1 MSEAIGSVSL
11 FSSSSQSSSSSTSS
25 TSSTMT
31 ASDFLKLF
39 VTQLQNQDFN
49 DPMDNSEMMNQIT
62 QLSNMQMM
70 QQMAEYSKSSYAMS
84 LVGKTVTASRYTN
97 GELDTE
103 TGTVSKV
110 SLVDS
115 EYVLYVN
122 GKKYGL
128 EQVMEVQEDKDDS
141 SAMDVSAHSI
151 TATSVTSDSATV
163 SWDVPTEDTT
173 VASNLKYSV
182 YYSTKEPFNT
192 VSAVKSGTSFGAK
205 NQADLQGAVITGLD
219 AGQTYYINVLVEDAD
234 GNEYVYTPALIT
246 TNK

>member
-1 MSEAIGSVSL
+1 MSTAVGNVSL
-11 FSSSSQSSSSSTSS
+11 FSSSSSSASTSS

-70 QQMAEYSKSSYAMS
+70 QQMAEYSKTSYAMS
-84 LVGKTVTASRYTN
+84 LVGKTVTASRYVN
-97 GELDTE
+97 GKLDTT
-103 TGTVSKV
+103 TGTISKV
-110 SLVDS
+110 SLVDN

-128 EQVMEVQEDKDDS
+128 EQVMEIQENADGGS
-141 SAMDVSAHSI
+141 LDVSSHPVSAS
-151 TATSVTSDSATV
+151 AVTDSSATV
-163 SWDVPTEDTT
+163 SWDIPTEDST
-173 VASNLKYSV
+173 VANGLTYTV
-182 YYSTKEPFNT
+182 YYSTEGPFDT
-192 VSAVKSGTSFGAK
+192 VSAVKNGTGFGAK
-205 NQADLQGAVITGLD
+205 NQYDLLGAEITGLD
-219 AGQTYYINVLVEDAD
+219 AGQSYYINVLVKDSD
-234 GNEYVYTPALIT
+234 GNEYVYKPALIA